1 VTSYGGWWVLM
12 RWWVVA
18 GFLQTFLHPRVRKGV
33 FEQNPPQP
41 TTTAK
46 PTTLG
51 RRGNSFSPR
60 RRLFRDLTGEAA
72 QRLEM
77 SLCARSM

>member
-1 VTSYGGWWVLM
+1 MTDYGGWWVLR

-33 FEQNPPQP
+33 FEKNPPQP

-46 PTTLG
+46 PTTL
-51 RRGNSFSPR
+51 RGAGY
-60 RRLFRDLTGEAA
+60 FRDLTCKARPRVEW
-72 QRLEM
+72 RR
-77 SLCARSM
+77 SLPS